1 MDSRP
6 ATAEQWW
13 FAGIR
18 YSSRHRT
25 GRGAD
30 APPSIEAVS
39 RTARSSGAARGSPSG
54 STTTST
60 RIASM
65 RSTMVRL
72 RRSVPTTGACTRR
85 TTAEPRGAH
94 WRPRAGSSSSVKW
107 LTRGAERVINDL
119 ALLCLADIDHPGD
132 PELVDQLAELVA
144 PHLLFQRHGH
154 GPAHGELVPVPAQ
167 LVGVLAAQAD
177 RDVVAGLTID
187 AGWRVRRHEREA
199 AVGFELCVHDL
210 VGDGRFGSAVLTEC
224 VQPEIAAEHALVE
237 LHRLLRVAVEHHV
250 RVQTRT
256 HVHLPGRGPDLRCYG
271 VRGFEVR
278 QVVPPPRSEGRLSA
292 PVCCLFES
300 ARSSTDRACGYGPQG
315 WGFDSLRARLRFEA
329 HPADS

>member
-1 MDSRP
+1 M
-6 ATAEQWW
+6 
-13 FAGIR
+13 
-18 YSSRHRT
+18 YS
-25 GRGAD
+25 G
-30 APPSIEAVS
+30 P
-39 RTARSSGAARGSPSG
+39 RGSAG
-54 STTTST
+54 TIGT
-60 RIASM
+60 RIPSRGSVG
-65 RSTMVRL
+65 RS
-72 RRSVPTTGACTRR
+72 RRGRTPSERTRR
-85 TTAEPRGAH
+85 TPRVVAWVPRGKVPTRAH
-94 WRPRAGSSSSVKW
+94 CRPRAGSSSSVKW

-144 PHLLFQRHGH
+144 PHLLFQRRGH
-154 GPAHGELVPVPAQ
+154 GPAHGELLPVAAQ

-187 AGWRVRRHEREA
+187 AGWRVRRHKREA

-210 VGDGRFGSAVLTEC
+210 VGDGRFGSAVLTER
-224 VQPEIAAEHALVE
+224 VQPQIAAEHALVE

-315 WGFDSLRARLRFEA
+315 WGFDSLRARLRLKRIPPVHASERSSLRR
-329 HPADS
+329 PAGSCR